1 MVAIRDALPG
11 DVKAIVAIERASF
24 SDPWTAGMF
33 ATHLVSEGGN
43 TFLVATDE
51 SGVVGYAIAR
61 TVSEESELMNIAV
74 HPRYRARGI
83 GAVLLDATIRLCGAA
98 GAVEMWLEVRESN
111 AGARTLYDSRG
122 FSAVGVRKRY
132 YHAPREDA
140 IVLRADLRS
149 GLRNDTVTRADLSL
163 SAEPVDSILSP
174 ASHFT
179 RQETK

>member
-1 MVAIRDALPG
+1 MVAIRDALRG
-11 DVKAIVAIERASF
+11 DVKGIVAIERDSF

-33 ATHLVSEGGN
+33 TTHLSGECSD
-43 TFLVATDE
+43 TFLVAED
-51 SGVVGYAIAR
+51 GAVVVGYAIAR
-61 TVSEESELMNIAV
+61 TVGEESELMNIAV
-74 HPRYRARGI
+74 DPAHRACGI
-83 GAVLLDATIRLCGAA
+83 GAALLDATVHRCRAA
-98 GAVEMWLEVRESN
+98 GAAEMWLEVRASN

-140 IVLRADLRS
+140 IVLRADLVS
-149 GLRNDTVTRADLSL
+149 AARNDTVTRADVSL